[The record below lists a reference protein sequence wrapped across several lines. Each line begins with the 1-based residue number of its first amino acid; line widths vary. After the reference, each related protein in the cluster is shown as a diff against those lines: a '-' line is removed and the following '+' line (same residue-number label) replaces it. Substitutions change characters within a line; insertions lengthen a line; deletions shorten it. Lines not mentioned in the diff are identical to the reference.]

1 MNAMTC
7 VLCDQ
12 TDHHVK
18 VSLVEWAD
26 PIEGQRFSAVARCQD
41 RVACRKRVEA
51 KGEEWEVAA

>member
-7 VLCDQ
+7 VLCGQ
-12 TDHHVK
+12 TDYHVK
-18 VSLVEWAD
+18 VSLVEWSE

-41 RVACRKRVEA
+41 RVACRKRVED

>member
-7 VLCDQ
+7 VLCGQ

-26 PIEGQRFSAVARCQD
+26 PVESQRFSAVARCQD
-41 RVACRKRVEA
+41 REACRKRVEA